1 MQMPRQPSSLLSLR
15 DLNGLPLAAE
25 LMWESFRKLMDSN
38 GYVVLRNV
46 PEEFDQVDLCS
57 GLGEFIPQ
65 YTGVLV
71 GDVTPEPGMDE
82 YYHAGNSKA
91 LVPHSEGYEFS
102 GLPPRYL
109 ALWCVRPARGSGGET
124 TLADGY
130 QWISTLTQEEQA
142 VLKERPYEFTS
153 TDALRS
159 RGIYLSSRH
168 PILME
173 YEGTP
178 IVSISCNNMVHEDP
192 DEFATSILSSAQI
205 FFRKWHV
212 AVDYDLNDMLVFDN
226 WRMLHARNAF
236 SDLDRHLKRIQIGQ
250 KPRRGDVATA

>member
-15 DLNGLPLAAE
+15 DLSGLPLAAE
-25 LMWESFRKLMDSN
+25 LLRESFRKLMDSY
-38 GYVVLRNV
+38 GYVVFRNV
-46 PEEFDQVDLCS
+46 PKEFDPVGFCS
-57 GLGEFIPQ
+57 ELGEFIPQ

-71 GDVTPEPGMDE
+71 GDVVPEPGMDE

-109 ALWCVRPARGSGGET
+109 ALWCVQPAYGGGGET

-130 QWISTLTQEEQA
+130 QWISTLNQQERVA
-142 VLKERPYEFTS
+142 LKEKSYEFIS

-159 RGIYLSSRH
+159 RGIHLSSRH
-168 PILME
+168 PILLE

-178 IVSISCNNMVHEDP
+178 IVSISCNNMIHEDI
-192 DEFATSILSSAQI
+192 DEFAMIILAKAQE
-205 FFRKWHV
+205 FFRQQHV
-212 AVDYDLNDMLVFDN
+212 AVDYNLNDMLVFNN

-236 SDLDRHLKRIQIGQ
+236 TDLGRHLKRIQIGL
-250 KPRRGDVATA
+250 KSDCTDVVTA